1 MITHALAVS
10 VILKKYPCIKHFFVN
25 FHNNSLLREIK
36 PMNINLSKFDLL
48 KYSITRPIAISRM
61 LQAISDVRT
70 DRPTYQLTDRL
81 SDRPTD

>member
-10 VILKKYPCIKHFFVN
+10 VILKKYPGIEHFFVN

-48 KYSITRPIAISRM
+48 EYSITRPIAISRV
-61 LQAISDVRT
+61 LQAISDGRT
-70 DRPTYQLTDRL
+70 DQRIN
-81 SDRPTD
+81 